1 MLTCS
6 DPGKIDLEGLFSFLL
21 GGGGMGV
28 KGGVWGVLELRF
40 MRFKKVPQKSLGL
53 IFQTLKNS

>member
-1 MLTCS
+1 M
-6 DPGKIDLEGLFSFLL
+6 
-21 GGGGMGV
+21 GG
-28 KGGVWGVLELRF
+28 KGGVWSVLELRF